1 MESKFLKVSFST
13 GTNTESIGYI
23 IKEFVQDGN
32 TFYLIVETLYKPCE
46 ILIVNPNRI
55 TKFHSYWHL

>member
-46 ILIVNPNRI
+46 IMLVPIKI
-55 TKFHSYWHL
+55 H